1 MYTRFRGYDKVG
13 AEATKEILENEGY
26 SWFGTYLFSP
36 IYDNGKNK
44 IVVRNEK
51 VFMVYDTE

>member
-1 MYTRFRGYDKVG
+1 MKDIKELLEG

-26 SWFGTYLFSP
+26 SWFGTHLFSP